1 MWDNLKNLPDLMG
14 QAKELKGRME
24 QLQDDLT
31 RQTVE
36 ADAGAG
42 AVRVTV
48 NGKLEVIS
56 VRFDQLLLISLAG
69 EGSDMDH
76 SVAVTA
82 SYASMVHIKDGSKK
96 DGNVTFCLPGEGGID
111 VGKFFRALQRNDLS
125 DLPVFAEVSVQQS
138 GDPAY
143 DPEHVAKFCFD
154 VLNQGRLSL
163 EQ

>member
-48 NGKLEVIS
+48 NGKLEVSS

-69 EGSDMDH
+69 EGSDMDQQM
-76 SVAVTA
+76 VEDLTA
-82 SYASMVHIKDGSKK
+82 AAINAALHKARELAQQEMGKLTGGLNI
-96 DGNVTFCLPGEGGID
+96 PGLEKLIGG
-111 VGKFFRALQRNDLS
+111 
-125 DLPVFAEVSVQQS
+125 
-138 GDPAY
+138 
-143 DPEHVAKFCFD
+143 
-154 VLNQGRLSL
+154 
-163 EQ
+163 